1 VLSPVANGLNA
12 ILRAKN
18 DARHEEARRMANALM
33 LGGGAPILTL
43 QSGALAALLDQ
54 EVKFDAISTAGAGML
69 VGLLYA
75 APKGTSPRQALENTR
90 DMGVHDSIYDLF
102 PVNFKVFHKPGSL
115 ADAYRRALQS
125 LPRLLP
131 GQDAASRLF
140 ADWMALMFAAW
151 CPSDLTER
159 SLGLCDHVPWID
171 EVVDFDKL
179 KSFTGEFYMN
189 AYCIEDREM
198 AIFTKEQITPD
209 HFRAALAFPFIYPP
223 FKLNGKTYIEGS
235 AIDTLCFEGLL
246 KYREERLRREK
257 AGETGTQKLA
267 TLEPLRN
274 VVVFDVLSSRKI
286 IREPRSLYDAWV
298 QSIMIPL
305 VEIAKDDIRLFEHV
319 HNQYWSDTQPKL
331 NLLRITF
338 EIPDEHWPHVL
349 DWSYSN
355 LSKLYD
361 IGYAAGLKF
370 YDENEE
376 GLRAAALNVGAE
388 AQVRAADQ
396 LVETAGS
403 PPGSRTAPRS

>member
-1 VLSPVANGLNA
+1 
-12 ILRAKN
+12 
-18 DARHEEARRMANALM
+18 
-33 LGGGAPILTL
+33 
-43 QSGALAALLDQ
+43 
-54 EVKFDAISTAGAGML
+54 
-69 VGLLYA
+69 
-75 APKGTSPRQALENTR
+75 
-90 DMGVHDSIYDLF
+90 
-102 PVNFKVFHKPGSL
+102 
-115 ADAYRRALQS
+115 
-125 LPRLLP
+125 
-131 GQDAASRLF
+131 
-140 ADWMALMFAAW
+140 
-151 CPSDLTER
+151 
-159 SLGLCDHVPWID
+159 
-171 EVVDFDKL
+171 
-179 KSFTGEFYMN
+179 
-189 AYCIEDREM
+189 
-198 AIFTKEQITPD
+198 
-209 HFRAALAFPFIYPP
+209 
-223 FKLNGKTYIEGS
+223 
-235 AIDTLCFEGLL
+235 LCFEGLL

-267 TLEPLRN
+267 ALEPLRN